1 MTQEKMT
8 DEEKQ
13 TLISFYKEN
22 PILWN
27 KADPNDRN
35 KVKRSFVKVKLV
47 TLFDDKYSE
56 EFLEKHLHCLRTSMI
71 R

>member
-1 MTQEKMT
+1 MPQEKLT

-13 TLISFYKEN
+13 ILTGFYKEN

-27 KADPNDRN
+27 NADPNNRN
-35 KVKRSFVKVKLV
+35 KIQRSLVKVKLA

-56 EFLEKHLHCLRTSMI
+56 EFLE
-71 R
+71 